1 MKTRRRKD
9 DRFLGYSALMMA
21 SVRTLETPVYFNET
35 TWRYIPEGSHF
46 HTRRCENVKYHT
58 EVTKFHYFRRYS

>member
-1 MKTRRRKD
+1 MKTRRCKD
-9 DRFLGYSALMMA
+9 DRFLGYSALMME
-21 SVRTLETPVYFNET
+21 SVSTLETSVYFNET

-46 HTRRCENVKYHT
+46 HRRCENVKYHT